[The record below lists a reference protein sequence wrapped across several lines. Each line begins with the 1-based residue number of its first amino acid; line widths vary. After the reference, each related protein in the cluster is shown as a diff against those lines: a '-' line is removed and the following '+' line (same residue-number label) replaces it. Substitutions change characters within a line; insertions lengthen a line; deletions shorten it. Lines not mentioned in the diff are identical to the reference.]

1 MLINENYPNASIYY
15 VSYLILK
22 SIRNFSNYFDV
33 YYDVKQKVDINLGVF
48 NQCLDYLFIINK
60 VKVDENGEL
69 KCL

>member
-22 SIRNFSNYFDV
+22 SIRDSSNYFDV
-33 YYDVKQKVDINLGVF
+33 YYDVKQKVGINLDVY
-48 NQCLDYLFIINK
+48 NQCLDYLFMISK
-60 VKVDENGEL
+60 VKVDKNGEL